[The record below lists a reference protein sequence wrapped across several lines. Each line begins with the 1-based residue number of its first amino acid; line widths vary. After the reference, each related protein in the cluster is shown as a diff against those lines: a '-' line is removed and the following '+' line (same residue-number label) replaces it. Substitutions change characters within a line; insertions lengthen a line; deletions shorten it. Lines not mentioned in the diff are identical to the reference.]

1 MHSYNFVFFIIITI
15 LESYSGIRK
24 CWEGFVEC
32 FQITIGYSKHTS
44 LCKLIANS
52 LHNFSQVLLL
62 VCVFWAESYLK
73 WLQHVHHERHWLIM
87 SLTLSPSPPSLS
99 MCVCVCVCVC
109 VLCLYINWLCLCL
122 CLCPVQVHC
131 VLKYIHVILCEWVV
145 MWFSLFMVS

>member
-1 MHSYNFVFFIIITI
+1 MNMHSYNFVFFIITI

-24 CWEGFVEC
+24 CWEGFVVC
-32 FQITIGYSKHTS
+32 LQITLGYFKHTS

-87 SLTLSPSPPSLS
+87 SLTLSPLPPLSLY
-99 MCVCVCVCVC
+99 VCVCVCVC
-109 VLCLYINWLCLCL
+109 MCVMFIHQLTLLVSLSVSCTCPLCVEVYTCNL
-122 CLCPVQVHC
+122 V
-131 VLKYIHVILCEWVV
+131 
-145 MWFSLFMVS
+145 